1 MSDDARILDV
11 LRQVIDPEV
20 GLNIVDLGLVY
31 AARCENG
38 AIHVQLTLTSPVCPL
53 GAHVR
58 EQAEQALRTA
68 FADAAAINVELV
80 WDPPWTPDR
89 MSPAA
94 KRQLGWRA

>member
-1 MSDDARILDV
+1 MSDDARILDI
-11 LRQVIDPEV
+11 LRQVIDPEI

-31 AARCENG
+31 AARYEDG
-38 AIHVQLTLTSPVCPL
+38 AIHVLLTLTSPVCPL

-68 FADAAAINVELV
+68 FADAAAINVTLV

-94 KRQLGWRA
+94 KRQLGWEA